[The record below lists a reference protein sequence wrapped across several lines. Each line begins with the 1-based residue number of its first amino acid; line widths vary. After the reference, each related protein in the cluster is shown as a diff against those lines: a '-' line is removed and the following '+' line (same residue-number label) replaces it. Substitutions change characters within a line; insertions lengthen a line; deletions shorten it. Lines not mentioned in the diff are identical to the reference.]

1 MSRKKV
7 FRVGEGPCVIGDLK
21 RALDNCS
28 NDSRFELVLC
38 TNEPE
43 KEDVVVSR
51 LKDLC
56 SEMYKL
62 LDAASE
68 CIDICAEKEKKYGQN
83 SIYYE
88 ADKGY
93 NVGARQLA
101 KDVRDF
107 LEYYHKERVQI
118 DLAQ

>member
-7 FRVGEGPCVIGDLK
+7 FRVGKGQCLIGDLK

-43 KEDVVVSR
+43 KEDAVVSR

-56 SEMYKL
+56 FKMYKL
-62 LDAASE
+62 LDAASK
-68 CIDICAEKEKKYGQN
+68 CIDKCAEKEKEYGLN
-83 SIYYE
+83 FIYYE
-88 ADKGY
+88 GDKGY

-101 KDVRDF
+101 KDVSDF
-107 LEYYHKERVQI
+107 LKSYHKELVQI
-118 DLAQ
+118 DLVR